1 MDGTPPAP
9 AGCGHVHENEQV
21 FLSVLCVFIKLAL
34 LVPVR
39 HKGPWPRAGAAS
51 SPPIVLSGD
60 EFLLMGGL
68 GFGDIKFSGLGAPG
82 AGAELT
88 ESPW

>member
-1 MDGTPPAP
+1 M
-9 AGCGHVHENEQV
+9 HENEQV
-21 FLSVLCVFIKLAL
+21 FLSVSCVFIKLSV

-39 HKGPWPRAGAAS
+39 HRGPWPRAGAAS

-60 EFLLMGGL
+60 EFLLMDDL

-82 AGAELT
+82 AGADLT